1 LAFCD
6 LYWRLFDVFFPLAD
20 RKKDSSLELLVH
32 GLHLTKTDLKKMEKL
47 TKINIHLHGEST
59 TRGNLPFFLYFRP
72 DRSSLSSLLDI
83 PLQFKNMM
91 INHLIVNFFSP
102 VNSQRC
108 LLPSNSARWKRPVLS
123 SKTTRSTLTGKEN
136 HNDYQDPLACVLAIN
151 TSVNRRSWPT
161 QKKKYKNR

>member
-1 LAFCD
+1 M
-6 LYWRLFDVFFPLAD
+6 FFPLAD

-59 TRGNLPFFLYFRP
+59 TRGNLPFFLYFCP

-91 INHLIVNFFSP
+91 INHLIINFSFSRRKFTALFAA
-102 VNSQRC
+102 VEFGQVEK
-108 LLPSNSARWKRPVLS
+108 AR
-123 SKTTRSTLTGKEN
+123 
-136 HNDYQDPLACVLAIN
+136 AILEDN
-151 TSVNRRSWPT
+151 EVDINR
-161 QKKKYKNR
+161 